1 MLVRSIALGVAAVA
15 LLSSAANAADLIIP
29 TTPAPIMESAGF
41 SWDGLYVGAR
51 AGGEFIGQN
60 NGFGI
65 ANRANNTSYGVIGA
79 VAGVNYT
86 VSAPFLVGAE
96 VTGDYVWNNGLSSG
110 EFFANLRAGAVVT
123 DAVLVY
129 AIGGVGIQ
137 TGNGNNNNNG
147 LYQLGGGV
155 EVAVTDAISIRG
167 EVVGLGDFDGANDA
181 FFEAAKAT
189 VGVFYHF

>member
-51 AGGEFIGQN
+51 AGGQFLG
-60 NGFGI
+60 
-65 ANRANNTSYGVIGA
+65 TSVYGGIGA
-79 VAGVNYT
+79 GPAITSGVVGGVVGVNFM
-86 VSAPFLVGAE
+86 VAEPFLIGAE
-96 VTGDYVWNNGLSSG
+96 VTGDYVWNNNFSTG
-110 EFFANLRAGAVVT
+110 EFFVNLRAGAVLT
-123 DAVLVY
+123 DSVLVY
-129 AIGGVGIQ
+129 AIGGIGTQ
-137 TGNGNNNNNG
+137 TFAGANNG

-155 EVAVTDAISIRG
+155 EVAVTDAVTVRG
-167 EVVGLGDFDGANDA
+167 EVVGQGDFSNGGANDP
-181 FFEAAKAT
+181 FFESAKAT